1 MHVTQPMT
9 QPMTRP
15 STQPSNRPRAI
26 ALRRPRPLASAV
38 AGLVAGGLLV
48 GVAHAGPA
56 VRAAAPEPAPDT
68 VVRVTGDAQNGFG
81 ILHYDGTSEF
91 TARQGVAIDECN
103 TFPAKIGRARCRV
116 HVKTRY
122 AELAALKQALKWA
135 KGEAS

>member
-1 MHVTQPMT
+1 M
-9 QPMTRP
+9 
-15 STQPSNRPRAI
+15 S
-26 ALRRPRPLASAV
+26 AL
-38 AGLVAGGLLV
+38 AGLLAGGLLV

-56 VRAAAPEPAPDT
+56 VRATAPEPAPDT